1 LYLRVLSVN
10 GLPLHPL
17 VVHAV
22 VVLLPLAALGAVLIA
37 ARPAWR
43 RAFGVP
49 VLLIALVGV
58 GAVPIATNSGDALHF
73 ALGPANPLIEVH
85 EQRADQLLPY
95 AVVFLVLLA
104 VSVISGIRADRAAPA
119 GTVAVSTQVTIVAGV
134 LAAAAGLVV
143 TGLVVWIGDSG
154 ASSVWQGVLPQTS

>member
-1 LYLRVLSVN
+1 VLSVN

-37 ARPAWR
+37 ARPALR
-43 RAFGVP
+43 RSFGVP

-58 GAVPIATNSGDALHF
+58 GAVPIATRSGDALHF
-73 ALGPANPLIEVH
+73 ALGPANPLIEIH
-85 EQRADQLLPY
+85 EHRGDQLLPY
-95 AVVFLVLLA
+95 ALVFLVLLT
-104 VSVISGIRADRAAPA
+104 VTVISGVRTDRAAPA
-119 GTVAVSTQVTIVAGV
+119 GTVATTARVTVVAGV
-134 LAAAAGLVV
+134 LAAVAGIVV

-154 ASSVWQGVLPQTS
+154 ATAVWQGVLPG